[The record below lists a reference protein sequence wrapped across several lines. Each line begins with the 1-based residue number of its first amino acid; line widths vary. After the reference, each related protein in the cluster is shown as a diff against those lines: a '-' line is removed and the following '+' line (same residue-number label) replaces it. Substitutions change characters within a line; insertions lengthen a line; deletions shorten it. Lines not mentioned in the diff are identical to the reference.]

1 VNATNKYGDTPLHK
15 AAWRNAL
22 SVAKFLVQHGAD
34 PSRELLNHDNK
45 SPVEL
50 ARTQDMKRIVA
61 PLPKVEEADHDF
73 EQEDEDS
80 D

>member
-1 VNATNKYGDTPLHK
+1 MNATNNYGDTPLHK
-15 AAWRNAL
+15 AAWRGAIA
-22 SVAKFLVQHGAD
+22 VAKYLVQNGAN
-34 PSRELLNHDNK
+34 PSREILNHDNK

-50 ARTQDMKRIVA
+50 ARTQDMKRVVA
-61 PLPKVEEADHDF
+61 PIPKVEEEDHDF